1 MYTLNRMGQK
11 QMKCKKRSNKVVQ
24 NNVIKGSPQGS
35 FIVLNTDY
43 KMFFRLFVSEENES
57 PLKCIDSYRN
67 FWMFFIISQA
77 SSISRTNE
85 YHRKSTP
92 YYLLLWVI
100 KDQSSLVLLF
110 SDGCRRSRL
119 RQSALYLV

>member
-1 MYTLNRMGQK
+1 
-11 QMKCKKRSNKVVQ
+11 MKCKSETIRIVQ
-24 NNVIKGSPQGS
+24 NNVIKAAARHI

-67 FWMFFIISQA
+67 FGCFLSFPKLHPFP
-77 SSISRTNE
+77 RTNE

-100 KDQSSLVLLF
+100 KIKV
-110 SDGCRRSRL
+110 
-119 RQSALYLV
+119 V

>member
-67 FWMFFIISQA
+67 FWMFLSFPKLHPFRGPMNIIE
-77 SSISRTNE
+77 NP
-85 YHRKSTP
+85 HRIIC
-92 YYLLLWVI
+92 YC
-100 KDQSSLVLLF
+100 
-110 SDGCRRSRL
+110 G
-119 RQSALYLV
+119 